1 MPAKRDKRLAE
12 MRASLLA
19 ETSRGRSP
27 MHAFLREHYDVVC
40 EVLDRPTPKWR
51 ACAQWLANQGVVG
64 AQGQAPSA
72 DSLRQMWPV
81 VRREVEAD
89 RERARRRAEEHTRKR
104 PNRSPRHAG
113 PPPVAERVPA
123 PPEADR
129 APAKW
134 GVPRQAAPAP
144 WALVPPASITAGDEI
159 ELTPEAEAKF
169 AALREQLAHAD
180 RYLGPQ
186 PKRKS
191 S

>member
-1 MPAKRDKRLAE
+1 
-12 MRASLLA
+12 
-19 ETSRGRSP
+19 
-27 MHAFLREHYDVVC
+27 MHAFLRDHYDVVR

-51 ACAQWLANQGVVG
+51 ACALWLAKQDVVG

-81 VRREVEAD
+81 VKREVEAD
-89 RERARRRAEEHTRKR
+89 RDTARRRAEKRARKR

-113 PPPVAERVPA
+113 PPPVTE
-123 PPEADR
+123 R
-129 APAKW
+129 APAALPEAASALE
-134 GVPRQAAPAP
+134 VPLQAAPAP
-144 WALVPPASITAGDEI
+144 SGRVLPASPMASNEI

-191 S
+191 G